1 MYLVPNGEESKSS
14 RLKLLNNGPAK
25 SFESSP
31 SDSGWGTGSEG
42 DAHDPHKI
50 GKEKTESL
58 LGKADSIIDQIGGI
72 LKISFDRNRNHPGVV
87 VLTLDYAS
95 SGLES
100 WESEFFAQ
108 VEPIKEDFKKLAHR
122 VRNLMLT
129 EASISQNLS
138 NLVEASHSND
148 RELRNEITGNF
159 GETLEQAV
167 KMNKKDEFI
176 DDLASL
182 KAKNVEEMDNF
193 KEDLARETASFPGKI
208 QTAKSTKAE
217 QKQVQLKLAKI
228 LADGLP

>member
-25 SFESSP
+25 PFESSP

-42 DAHDPHKI
+42 DAHDPHKT

-58 LGKADSIIDQIGGI
+58 LGKADSIIDQIG
-72 LKISFDRNRNHPGVV
+72 
-87 VLTLDYAS
+87 
-95 SGLES
+95 ES
-100 WESEFFAQ
+100 WESEFLAQ
-108 VEPIKEDFKKLAHR
+108 AEPIKEDFKKLAHR

-138 NLVEASHSND
+138 NLVEASHSKD

-167 KMNKKDEFI
+167 KMNAHIHELQTKLKVLNGRMKKKKDEFI

-208 QTAKSTKAE
+208 QAAKSTKAE